1 MRQPPHWT
9 LIVVAVLTLL
19 MAMLGCQ
26 GVSARSDSNPPPPP
40 AAQLT
45 ASSTSLAFGTV
56 AVGTIQVLPETVTN
70 SGTASLTLN
79 TVSVTGTGFTIS
91 GLSLPMALAAGQ
103 STSFNV
109 VFQPPS
115 VMTGAT
121 GNVALANTGTN
132 SVLNIPLSGSGATP
146 ADVTASPVG
155 YSFGTVA
162 MGSTVTENET
172 LTNADVN
179 NATISQATVIGA
191 GFGVINLNLP
201 LTLTP
206 GQTTT
211 FGVTFSPAA
220 LSSTDGAV
228 VLTVNGVSNAVVLG
242 YSGAGGST
250 AVPAVVTPS
259 PGSLTFSNIA
269 TGQTSS
275 QTVTLTNT
283 GGVSTTVS
291 QATASGTGFSVSGFT
306 AGTLVPGATMSFSV
320 TFAPTTVGSFPGTV
334 TVTSNASNPS
344 LSIPITGTAVAPPA
358 VLTASPTSLTYTNII
373 VGQSSS
379 QTETI
384 KNTGG
389 TNAVISAV
397 TETGAGFSV
406 SGITPPVTLTPG
418 QSTTF
423 TVKFA
428 PTSATTFSGTV
439 TVTSNASNPS
449 LSIALSG
456 AAEGAPA
463 VLTASPTSLTYTNI
477 TVGQSSS
484 QTETIKNTGGTSAT
498 ISAVAATGTG
508 FSISGITPP
517 VTLTPGQST
526 TFTVKFAPT
535 SAGTFPGTLTVT
547 SNASNPSLAIT
558 LSGTAVTAATLTASP
573 TSLTYTNV
581 TVGQTSSQTETIKN
595 TGGTSATIS
604 AVGESGAGF
613 IISGITPPVTL
624 TAGQSTTFTVKF
636 APTSAGTFPGTV
648 TVTSNASNP
657 SLDISLSGTAVTP
670 ATLTASPTSLT
681 YTNITVGQTSSQT
694 ETIQNTGGTSATISA
709 VGESGAGFTV
719 SGITPPVTL
728 TAGQST
734 TFTVKFAPTSAG
746 TFPGT
751 VTVTSNASNPSLSIP
766 LSGTAVTATGGTLT
780 AVPTTVAVPGNVAVG
795 TSGTATGQLTA
806 ATASVTVSGVNVVGS
821 EFVISGLAFPVTI
834 PAGSSA
840 TYTVT
845 FSPTSS
851 GSASTTASFVSNA
864 SNAPTGVSLTGTA
877 VAAPVYTVGLS
888 WTASGSTGVTGYY
901 IYRALYNTSTST
913 CGSYTKLN
921 PSTPNA
927 TTSYTDSN
935 SITDGD
941 TYCYQVTA
949 FDATTGQESTDSNMA
964 TAIIPAP

>member
-1 MRQPPHWT
+1 MRQIPHRT
-9 LIVVAVLTLL
+9 LTVLAIVTLL

-26 GVSARSDSNPPPPP
+26 GVSARSDSTPPPP

-45 ASSTSLAFGTV
+45 ASSPSLSFGTV

-70 SGTASLTLN
+70 NGTASLSLTS
-79 TVSVTGTGFTIS
+79 VSVTGTGFTIS
-91 GLSLPMALAAGQ
+91 GLSLPMVLAAGQ

-109 VFQPPS
+109 VFQPS
-115 VMTGAT
+115 SAVTGAT
-121 GNVALANTGTN
+121 GTVELANTGTN
-132 SVLNIPLSGSGATP
+132 SELDISLTGSGAT
-146 ADVTASPVG
+146 AAAVTASPNG
-155 YSFGTVA
+155 YSFGAVA

-172 LTNADVN
+172 LTNSDTNSV
-179 NATISQATVIGA
+179 TISQVTVIGA
-191 GFGVINLNLP
+191 GFAVVNLDLP
-201 LTLTP
+201 LTLAP
-206 GQTTT
+206 SQTTT

-220 LSSTDGAV
+220 LPGTDGAV
-228 VLTVNGVSNAVVLG
+228 VLTVNGVTNAVYLG
-242 YSGAGGST
+242 YSGSGAST
-250 AVPAVVTPS
+250 TVPAVVTPT
-259 PGSLTFSNIA
+259 PASLAFANIT

-283 GGVSTTVS
+283 GGVSATIS
-291 QATASGTGFSVSGFT
+291 QATVSGTGYSVSGFT
-306 AGTLVPGATMSFSV
+306 AGTLLPGATMLFNV
-320 TFAPTTVGSFPGTV
+320 NFAPTAVGSFPGTV

-344 LSIPITGTAVAPPA
+344 LSIPLTGTAVAPPA
-358 VLTASPTSLTYTNII
+358 VLTASPTSLTYTNVT
-373 VGQSSS
+373 VGQGSN

-389 TNAVISAV
+389 TNATISAV
-397 TETGAGFSV
+397 AESGAGFSV

-423 TVKFA
+423 TVTFT

-456 AAEGAPA
+456 TAEGAPA

-477 TVGQSSS
+477 TTGQTSSQTETIKNTGATSATISAVAASGTGFSVSGITTPVTLTAGQSTSFTVKFAPTSAGTFTGSATVTSNASNPSLSIPLSATAVTPATLTASPTSLTYTNVTEGQTSS
-484 QTETIKNTGGTSAT
+484 QTETIKNTGGTSAS
-498 ISAVAATGTG
+498 ISAVAASGTG
-508 FSISGITPP
+508 FSISGITTP
-517 VTLTPGQST
+517 VTLTAGQST
-526 TFTVKFAPT
+526 TFTVKFAPE
-535 SAGTFPGTLTVT
+535 SVGTFTGTVNVT
-547 SNASNPSLAIT
+547 SNASNPSLSIP
-558 LSGTAVTAATLTASP
+558 LSGTSVGTPAVLAASP
-573 TSLTYTNV
+573 TSLTYTNI

-604 AVGESGAGF
+604 AVAASGTGF
-613 IISGITPPVTL
+613 SISGITPPVTL
-624 TAGQSTTFTVKF
+624 TSGQSTTFTVKF
-636 APTSAGTFPGTV
+636 APTSA
-648 TVTSNASNP
+648 
-657 SLDISLSGTAVTP
+657 
-670 ATLTASPTSLT
+670 
-681 YTNITVGQTSSQT
+681 
-694 ETIQNTGGTSATISA
+694 
-709 VGESGAGFTV
+709 
-719 SGITPPVTL
+719 
-728 TAGQST
+728 T
-734 TFTVKFAPTSAG
+734 TFT
-746 TFPGT
+746 GT

-766 LSGTAVTATGGTLT
+766 LSGTSVAATGGTLT

-806 ATASVTVSGVNVVGS
+806 ATASVTVSGVSVVGS
-821 EFVISGLAFPVTI
+821 EFTISGLSFPVTI
-834 PAGSSA
+834 AAGSSA

-851 GSASTTASFVSNA
+851 GSASTTASFASNA

-921 PSTPNA
+921 PSSPNA

-935 SITDGD
+935 GITDGD

-949 FDATTGQESTDSNMA
+949 VNSSGEESTDSNMA

>member
-1 MRQPPHWT
+1 MRQIPHRT
-9 LIVVAVLTLL
+9 LTVLAILTLL

-26 GVSARSDSNPPPPP
+26 GVSAKSDSTPPPP

-70 SGTASLTLN
+70 NGTASLSLT
-79 TVSVTGTGFTIS
+79 TASVTGTGFTIS

-115 VMTGAT
+115 VVTAAT
-121 GNVALANTGTN
+121 GSVALANTGTN
-132 SVLNIPLSGSGATP
+132 SVLSIPLSGSGATP
-146 ADVTASPVG
+146 AAVTASPNG

-172 LTNADVN
+172 LTNADTSSV
-179 NATISQATVIGA
+179 TISQVTVIGA

-201 LTLTP
+201 MTLAP

-220 LSSTDGAV
+220 LPGTDGAV
-228 VLTVNGVSNAVVLG
+228 ALTINGVTNAMYLG
-242 YSGAGGST
+242 YSGSGGST
-250 AVPAVVTPS
+250 VVPAVVTPT
-259 PGSLTFSNIA
+259 PASLTFSNIT

-283 GGVSTTVS
+283 GGVSTTIS
-291 QATASGTGFSVSGFT
+291 QATASGTGFGVSGFT
-306 AGTLVPGATMSFSV
+306 AGTLLPGASMLFNV
-320 TFAPTTVGSFPGTV
+320 TFAPTAVGSFPGTV

-344 LSIPITGTAVAPPA
+344 LSIPLTGTAVAPPA
-358 VLTASPTSLTYTNII
+358 VLTASPTSLTYTNVT

-389 TNAVISAV
+389 TNATISAV
-397 TETGAGFSV
+397 TESGAGFSV

-439 TVTSNASNPS
+439 TVTSNASNAS
-449 LSIALSG
+449 LAIALSG
-456 AAEGAPA
+456 TAEGAPA

-477 TVGQSSS
+477 TVGQTSS
-484 QTETIKNTGGTSAT
+484 QTETIKNTGATSAT
-498 ISAVAATGTG
+498 ISAAAATGTG

-517 VTLTPGQST
+517 VTLTAGQST
-526 TFTVKFAPT
+526 TITVKFAPT

-547 SNASNPSLAIT
+547 SNASNPSLTIP

-657 SLDISLSGTAVTP
+657 SL
-670 ATLTASPTSLT
+670 
-681 YTNITVGQTSSQT
+681 
-694 ETIQNTGGTSATISA
+694 
-709 VGESGAGFTV
+709 
-719 SGITPPVTL
+719 
-728 TAGQST
+728 
-734 TFTVKFAPTSAG
+734 
-746 TFPGT
+746 
-751 VTVTSNASNPSLSIP
+751 SIP
-766 LSGTAVTATGGTLT
+766 LSGTSVASAGGTLT
-780 AVPTTVAVPGNVAVG
+780 AVPTTVAVPGNVVVG

-806 ATASVTVSGVNVVGS
+806 ATASVVVSGVSVVGS

-845 FSPTSS
+845 FSPTST
-851 GSASTTASFVSNA
+851 GSASTTASFASNA

-877 VAAPVYTVGLS
+877 VAAPVYTVGLT

-921 PSTPNA
+921 PSSPSA

-935 SITDGD
+935 GITDGD

-949 FDATTGQESTDSNMA
+949 VNSSGEESTDSNMA

>member
-1 MRQPPHWT
+1 MRQIPHWT
-9 LIVVAVLTLL
+9 LIVVAVLALL

-26 GVSARSDSNPPPPP
+26 GVSARSDSDPPPPP

-79 TVSVTGTGFTIS
+79 TISVTGTGFTIS
-91 GLSLPMALAAGQ
+91 GLSLPMVLAAGQ

-115 VMTGAT
+115 VVTGAT

-146 ADVTASPVG
+146 VDVTANPVG

-179 NATISQATVIGA
+179 NATISQVTVIGA

-201 LTLTP
+201 LTLAP

-211 FGVTFSPAA
+211 FGVTFSPTA
-220 LSSTDGAV
+220 LASTDGAV
-228 VLTVNGVSNAVVLG
+228 ALTVNGVSNAVVLG

-259 PGSLTFSNIA
+259 PASLTFSNIA

-320 TFAPTTVGSFPGTV
+320 TFAPATVGSFPGTV

-344 LSIPITGTAVAPPA
+344 LSI
-358 VLTASPTSLTYTNII
+358 
-373 VGQSSS
+373 
-379 QTETI
+379 
-384 KNTGG
+384 
-389 TNAVISAV
+389 
-397 TETGAGFSV
+397 
-406 SGITPPVTLTPG
+406 
-418 QSTTF
+418 
-423 TVKFA
+423 
-428 PTSATTFSGTV
+428 
-439 TVTSNASNPS
+439 
-449 LSIALSG
+449 ALSG
-456 AAEGAPA
+456 TAEGAPA

-517 VTLTPGQST
+517 VTLTAGQST
-526 TFTVKFAPT
+526 TITVKFAPT

-657 SLDISLSGTAVTP
+657 SLAISLSGTAVAP

-681 YTNITVGQTSSQT
+681 YTDLTVGQTSSQT
-694 ETIQNTGGTSATISA
+694 E
-709 VGESGAGFTV
+709 
-719 SGITPPVTL
+719 
-728 TAGQST
+728 
-734 TFTVKFAPTSAG
+734 
-746 TFPGT
+746 
-751 VTVTSNASNPSLSIP
+751 
-766 LSGTAVTATGGTLT
+766 
-780 AVPTTVAVPGNVAVG
+780 
-795 TSGTATGQLTA
+795 
-806 ATASVTVSGVNVVGS
+806 
-821 EFVISGLAFPVTI
+821 
-834 PAGSSA
+834 
-840 TYTVT
+840 
-845 FSPTSS
+845 
-851 GSASTTASFVSNA
+851 
-864 SNAPTGVSLTGTA
+864 
-877 VAAPVYTVGLS
+877 
-888 WTASGSTGVTGYY
+888 
-901 IYRALYNTSTST
+901 
-913 CGSYTKLN
+913 
-921 PSTPNA
+921 
-927 TTSYTDSN
+927 
-935 SITDGD
+935 
-941 TYCYQVTA
+941 
-949 FDATTGQESTDSNMA
+949 
-964 TAIIPAP
+964 

>member
-9 LIVVAVLTLL
+9 LIVVAVLTPLL

-26 GVSARSDSNPPPPP
+26 GVSARSDSDPPPPPP

-56 AVGTIQVLPETVTN
+56 AAGTIQVLPETVTN

-259 PGSLTFSNIA
+259 PASLTFSNIA

-344 LSIPITGTAVAPPA
+344 LSIPLTGTAVAPPA
-358 VLTASPTSLTYTNII
+358 VLTASPTSLTYTN
-373 VGQSSS
+373 V
-379 QTETI
+379 
-384 KNTGG
+384 
-389 TNAVISAV
+389 
-397 TETGAGFSV
+397 
-406 SGITPPVTLTPG
+406 
-418 QSTTF
+418 
-423 TVKFA
+423 
-428 PTSATTFSGTV
+428 
-439 TVTSNASNPS
+439 
-449 LSIALSG
+449 
-456 AAEGAPA
+456 
-463 VLTASPTSLTYTNI
+463 

-484 QTETIKNTGGTSAT
+484 QTETIKNTGGTSAV
-498 ISAVAATGTG
+498 ISAVTESGAG
-508 FSISGITPP
+508 FSVSGITPP
-517 VTLTPGQST
+517 VTLTP
-526 TFTVKFAPT
+526 
-535 SAGTFPGTLTVT
+535 
-547 SNASNPSLAIT
+547 
-558 LSGTAVTAATLTASP
+558 
-573 TSLTYTNV
+573 
-581 TVGQTSSQTETIKN
+581 
-595 TGGTSATIS
+595 
-604 AVGESGAGF
+604 
-613 IISGITPPVTL
+613 
-624 TAGQSTTFTVKF
+624 GQSTTFTVKF

-657 SLDISLSGTAVTP
+657 SLSMPLSGTAVGA
-670 ATLTASPTSLT
+670 ATLTASPSSLT
-681 YTNITVGQTSSQT
+681 YTNITVGQSSSQT
-694 ETIQNTGGTSATISA
+694 ETLTNTGGTSATISA
-709 VGESGAGFTV
+709 VGASGTGFSI
-719 SGITPPVTL
+719 SGITSPVTL
-728 TAGQST
+728 TAGQSA

-766 LSGTAVTATGGTLT
+766 LSGTAVPPPAVLTASPTSLTYTNITVGQTSSQTETLTNTGGTSATISAVAASGTGFSISGITSPVTLT
-780 AVPTTVAVPGNVAVG
+780 A
-795 TSGTATGQLTA
+795 GQ
-806 ATASVTVSGVNVVGS
+806 
-821 EFVISGLAFPVTI
+821 
-834 PAGSSA
+834 SA
-840 TYTVT
+840 TFTVT
-845 FSPTSS
+845 FAPTSA
-851 GSASTTASFVSNA
+851 GS
-864 SNAPTGVSLTGTA
+864 
-877 VAAPVYTVGLS
+877 
-888 WTASGSTGVTGYY
+888 
-901 IYRALYNTSTST
+901 
-913 CGSYTKLN
+913 
-921 PSTPNA
+921 
-927 TTSYTDSN
+927 
-935 SITDGD
+935 
-941 TYCYQVTA
+941 
-949 FDATTGQESTDSNMA
+949 
-964 TAIIPAP
+964 

>member
-1 MRQPPHWT
+1 MRQIPHRT
-9 LIVVAVLTLL
+9 LTVLAIVTLL
-19 MAMLGCQ
+19 MALLGCQ
-26 GVSARSDSNPPPPP
+26 GVSARSDSDPPPPP
-40 AAQLT
+40 ATQLT
-45 ASSTSLAFGTV
+45 ASSTSLSFGTV
-56 AVGTIQVLPETVTN
+56 AVGTIQVLPETITN
-70 SGTASLTLN
+70 SGTASLSLTAA
-79 TVSVTGTGFTIS
+79 SVTGTGFTIN
-91 GLSLPMALAAGQ
+91 GLSLPMVLGAGQ

-109 VFQPPS
+109 VFQPTS
-115 VMTGAT
+115 ATGAT
-121 GNVALANTGTN
+121 GNVELANTGTN
-132 SVLNIPLSGSGATP
+132 SVLTIPLTGSGATP
-146 ADVTASPVG
+146 ADVTASPNG

-162 MGSTVTENET
+162 MGSTVTENEM

-179 NATISQATVIGA
+179 SVTISQMTVIGA
-191 GFGVINLNLP
+191 GFGVVNLNLP
-201 LTLTP
+201 LTLAP

-211 FGVTFSPAA
+211 FGVTFSPSA
-220 LSSTDGAV
+220 LPGTDGAV
-228 VLTVNGVSNAVVLG
+228 VLTVNGVSNAVYLG
-242 YSGAGGST
+242 YSGSGGST
-250 AVPAVVTPS
+250 VVPAVVTPS
-259 PGSLTFSNIA
+259 PASLTFSNIS

-291 QATASGTGFSVSGFT
+291 QATASGTGFSIAGFT
-306 AGTLVPGATMSFSV
+306 AGTLLPGATMTFSV
-320 TFAPTTVGSFPGTV
+320 TFAPTAAGSFPGTV

-344 LSIPITGTAVAPPA
+344 VSIPLTGTAVPPPA
-358 VLTASPTSLTYTNII
+358 V
-373 VGQSSS
+373 
-379 QTETI
+379 
-384 KNTGG
+384 
-389 TNAVISAV
+389 
-397 TETGAGFSV
+397 
-406 SGITPPVTLTPG
+406 
-418 QSTTF
+418 
-423 TVKFA
+423 
-428 PTSATTFSGTV
+428 
-439 TVTSNASNPS
+439 
-449 LSIALSG
+449 
-456 AAEGAPA
+456 
-463 VLTASPTSLTYTNI
+463 
-477 TVGQSSS
+477 
-484 QTETIKNTGGTSAT
+484 
-498 ISAVAATGTG
+498 
-508 FSISGITPP
+508 
-517 VTLTPGQST
+517 
-526 TFTVKFAPT
+526 
-535 SAGTFPGTLTVT
+535 
-547 SNASNPSLAIT
+547 
-558 LSGTAVTAATLTASP
+558 LTASP

-595 TGGTSATIS
+595 TGGTNATISAVAESGAGFSVSGITTPVTLTPGQSTTFTVKFAPTSASTFSGTVTVTSNASNPSLAIALSGTAEGAPAVLTASPTSLTYTNITTGQTSSQTETIENTGATSATIS
-604 AVGESGAGF
+604 AVAVSGTGF
-613 IISGITPPVTL
+613 SISGITPPVTL
-624 TAGQSTTFTVKF
+624 TAGQSATITVKF

-657 SLDISLSGTAVTP
+657 SLAIALSGTAVTP

-694 ETIQNTGGTSATISA
+694 ETIKNTGGTSATISA
-709 VGESGAGFTV
+709 VGETGAGCII

-728 TAGQST
+728 TAGQSTTFKVTFAPTSVGTFPGTATVTSNASNPSLSIALSGTSVATPAVLTASPTSLTYTNITVGQTSSQTETIKNTGGTSATISAVAAVGTGFSISGITTPVTLTSGQST

-751 VTVTSNASNPSLSIP
+751 ATVTSNASNPSLSIP
-766 LSGTAVTATGGTLT
+766 LSGTSVAATGGTLT

-806 ATASVTVSGVNVVGS
+806 ATASVTVSGVSVVGS
-821 EFVISGLAFPVTI
+821 EFVISGLSFPATI

-851 GSASTTASFVSNA
+851 GSASTTASFASNA

-901 IYRALYNTSTST
+901 IYRAIYNTSTST

-927 TTSYTDSN
+927 TTSYTDSS

-949 FDATTGQESTDSNMA
+949 VNSSGEESTDSNMT